1 MNQSH
6 RAPIVKMTLGVSA
19 VSFILSQVTIG
30 NILFT
35 IPLIALAPR
44 FFNRK
49 QALIPVGI
57 VALAVAI
64 IELVRSSGFASAE
77 SRILGIISL
86 FIPAILL
93 IASVVW
99 ILLDGYPLFIRYLAS
114 VLFGVVASLV
124 VVIWFSS
131 PSEAALRVDRVMNES
146 FKALFTQ
153 LSASTIQNDATLN
166 LLYRSMVMILG
177 AILAPMVMMLVGF
190 ASYMAL
196 SFQNRNKEERFVVSF
211 SRVRIPEVM
220 IWVFLGSWTVVLMFI
235 LSKSGYL
242 PLALSLQLAL
252 AVSVLYAIQGFAI
265 ILFWLVKRNLAHSA
279 SRVVIMALFLIV
291 LIPGLNVLVVFA
303 LPLLGVTETWIA
315 YRRNV

>member
-6 RAPIVKMTLGVSA
+6 RAPIVKMTLVVSA
-19 VSFILSQVTIG
+19 ISLILSQVTIG
-30 NILFT
+30 NFLFT

-44 FFNRK
+44 FFDRK

-57 VALAVAI
+57 VALAVAV

-86 FIPAILL
+86 FIPAVLL

-99 ILLDGYPLFIRYLAS
+99 ILLDGYPLFVRYLAS
-114 VLFGVVASLV
+114 SLFGVVASLV

-131 PSEAALRVDRVMNES
+131 PSEALLRVDSVMNES

-153 LSASTIQNDATLN
+153 LSAATIQSDATLN
-166 LLYRSMVMILG
+166 LFYRSMVMILG
-177 AILAPMVMMLVGF
+177 AILAPMVMILVGF

-196 SFQNRNKEERFVVSF
+196 SFQSRNKEERFVVSF
-211 SRVRIPEVM
+211 SRVRIPEVI

-279 SRVVIMALFLIV
+279 SRLVIMALFLIV